1 MNRQQLKQF
10 CAMTDGLG
18 LKRSLAAT
26 GGILLGPEYHFDM
39 TRPGIGLYG
48 GAPYAQAESVVHLSL
63 PVIQIRDVVEGE
75 TVGYGNSWSASAP
88 ARIATVA
95 AGYAD
100 GLLRALSN
108 KASFWTRLN
117 GYDWRGC
124 DGLAATPGNFR
135 HPLPLSIG
143 G

>member
-1 MNRQQLKQF
+1 
-10 CAMTDGLG
+10 
-18 LKRSLAAT
+18 
-26 GGILLGPEYHFDM
+26 M

-48 GAPYAQAESVVHLSL
+48 GAPYEQAEPVVHLSL
-63 PVIQIRDVVEGE
+63 PVIQIRDVAEGE
-75 TVGYGNSWSASAP
+75 TVGYGNSWSASSP

-108 KASFWTRLN
+108 KASLVAPRPGLPHRGTRLN

-124 DGLAATPGNFR
+124 DSLAATAR
-135 HPLPLSIG
+135 ETLDILCPLSIG